1 MATRLDLL
9 KHLAADILH
18 VDVRNTAD
26 VLLQDLDRVL
36 ARNRRV
42 AGVEQQ
48 SDQSRIGQ
56 LHQAVDL
63 IQRRMPVPTWGW
75 KQTFIPVL
83 LGAAAQLVQ
92 TLGQILHLLLSQDRA
107 VGWNEG
113 SFLLAVYG
121 RRPHSPTP
129 ITRAPKP

>member
-1 MATRLDLL
+1 MISRLNLL
-9 KHLAADILH
+9 EHFAADILH

-26 VLLQDLDRVL
+26 VLFQDLDRVL

-63 IQRRMPVPTWGW
+63 IQQLNACADMRMEAD
-75 KQTFIPVL
+75 L
-83 LGAAAQLVQ
+83 HSLHLGAAAQLV
-92 TLGQILHLLLSQDRA
+92 
-107 VGWNEG
+107 
-113 SFLLAVYG
+113 
-121 RRPHSPTP
+121 
-129 ITRAPKP
+129 